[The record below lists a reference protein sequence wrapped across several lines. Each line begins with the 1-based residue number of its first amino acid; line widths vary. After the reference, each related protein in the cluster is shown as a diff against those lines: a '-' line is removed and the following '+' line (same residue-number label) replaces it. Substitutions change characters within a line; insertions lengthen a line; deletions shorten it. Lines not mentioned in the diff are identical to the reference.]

1 MSDLLNLS
9 KQEIADILFKAIKQG
24 GKVLTEN
31 TRELFLAR
39 HTLSNTT
46 GNNEKLDVNRA
57 IHQINSNSSREV
69 IVSIM
74 GDYRVKFFEKG
85 TKERYTKSSKIHRTG
100 VYLVKRHGKGRYT
113 GRIQAEYF
121 FRQARNNT
129 EPIFRAINQSIDKQL
144 K

>member
-24 GKVLTEN
+24 GNVLTEN

-46 GNNEKLDVNRA
+46 GNNEKLDINRA

-85 TKERYTKSSKIHRTG
+85 TKERYTKSSKINRTG

-113 GRIQAEYF
+113 GRI
-121 FRQARNNT
+121 
-129 EPIFRAINQSIDKQL
+129 
-144 K
+144 